1 MEEDKSNSTD
11 NDIFSKEL
19 SKLPEEV
26 SEKLRAKEKHFS
38 DLVELIEEK
47 AEEKSI
53 GFYLTPTF
61 SVDNKGYP
69 KPNYDK
75 LVLNYLF
82 DDFEKPINDFN
93 PKFLLGNDFN
103 KYLKE
108 SVQKDENGESF
119 SKYFLKSDQSIEFL
133 GTSITLLRENCFD
146 GIYDDLRSLGTGFIY
161 KDNRGF
167 VSALKTIDIHRNML
181 IQKFEKYVVVYAGAG
196 SWLRGEKSNDFD
208 VYVVVDDTDVKRMP
222 RMQVKDQLTRIIWQM
237 SREVSSITGIQLHI
251 QVYLLTDFW
260 EALKDAHPVMFTFLR
275 DGVPFYDRGIYS
287 AWKELLKLGKI
298 KPSPEA
304 IDMHM
309 NVGGQLVEK
318 AKKTF
323 SDIISHEIYN
333 AVLSPSQAILMLKGY
348 NPTTPRETVRMFK
361 EVLLGKEGIVSEK
374 DVSVLENTVN
384 KFKEIE
390 HDKNL
395 TITGGEVDQM
405 LTDAEEYLKNI
416 KNIFE
421 EISEERTKESI
432 MNSYNELLSQIRTL
446 PGFSDL
452 SESGVFE
459 KFRKEYVD
467 TGRVPG
473 FVSSS
478 LENIWRAKNDYYGG
492 KITVTEVNKVLKEI
506 RNVLAEV
513 KSYKNRDLSGEV
525 EDKKMTMRTSDDRT
539 FELFNYDE
547 QFYLLDLSK
556 EKLYYLNDD
565 EEFELQDEIYNF
577 SDPSKFSSF
586 ELKPQIIER
595 IKSTLGA
602 DKIYF

>member
-1 MEEDKSNSTD
+1 MYTDIVIPDGNEDKFVKFAEMLGYSSLC
-11 NDIFSKEL
+11 FLYE
-19 SKLPEEV
+19 
-26 SEKLRAKEKHFS
+26 
-38 DLVELIEEK
+38 IEDFK
-47 AEEKSI
+47 
-53 GFYLTPTF
+53 
-61 SVDNKGYP
+61 
-69 KPNYDK
+69 KPM
-75 LVLNYLF
+75 
-82 DDFEKPINDFN
+82 
-93 PKFLLGNDFN
+93 
-103 KYLKE
+103 
-108 SVQKDENGESF
+108 
-119 SKYFLKSDQSIEFL
+119 LKSSNLD
-133 GTSITLLRENCFD
+133 
-146 GIYDDLRSLGTGFIY
+146 IY
-161 KDNRGF
+161 
-167 VSALKTIDIHRNML
+167 H
-181 IQKFEKYVVVYAGAG
+181 
-196 SWLRGEKSNDFD
+196 
-208 VYVVVDDTDVKRMP
+208 
-222 RMQVKDQLTRIIWQM
+222 
-237 SREVSSITGIQLHI
+237 
-251 QVYLLTDFW
+251 
-260 EALKDAHPVMFTFLR
+260 
-275 DGVPFYDRGIYS
+275 GV
-287 AWKELLKLGKI
+287 
-298 KPSPEA
+298 
-304 IDMHM
+304 
-309 NVGGQLVEK
+309 
-318 AKKTF
+318 
-323 SDIISHEIYN
+323 
-333 AVLSPSQAILMLKGY
+333 
-348 NPTTPRETVRMFK
+348 
-361 EVLLGKEGIVSEK
+361 IVSEK